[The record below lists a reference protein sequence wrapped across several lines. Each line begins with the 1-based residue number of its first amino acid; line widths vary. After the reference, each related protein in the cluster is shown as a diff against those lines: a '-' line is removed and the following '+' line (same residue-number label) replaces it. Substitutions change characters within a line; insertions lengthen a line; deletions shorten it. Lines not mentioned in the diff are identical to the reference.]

1 MEVCQLT
8 TLREVCDLPAKEWR
22 RVSLAE
28 YLLDTR
34 ARCWKDPASISGRT
48 LTRYAADLLDPDAS
62 WEANLSGMRLLDA
75 FIRNGSDVKSL
86 LLPSRSKVQMLMDIL
101 GWRQGP
107 QGAREMREL
116 AARIVAHLA
125 GDLHLSQFPGR
136 STAYPPCLTKEP
148 STHTGDAADS

>member
-1 MEVCQLT
+1 MEVGQLT

-86 LLPSRSKVQMLMDIL
+86 LLPSRSK
-101 GWRQGP
+101 GP

-125 GDLHLSQFPGR
+125 GDLHLSQFPGAIDSISSLLDEGTIDAYWGR
-136 STAYPPCLTKEP
+136 SRQLERHLPQGET
-148 STHTGDAADS
+148 